1 MSTDEKLTLVEH
13 LDELRSRIIYSIIA
27 VALIAGGAYIFREL
41 ILEILTRPI
50 TFTTSPHLT
59 QGDIPALVDS
69 MREFLQGAGEK
80 YFTGQQIEGFL
91 DAFKM
96 LLRQRSGL
104 MFIHPT
110 EAFFTYIKLSILT
123 GIIVGAPFL
132 LLEVWR
138 FIMPALYEHEKR
150 YFFSS
155 FTFGTLLFYVG
166 AAFSFIVVLPLAM
179 KFLIGIAG
187 SQLQANFTVSNYI
200 SFSMLFMLAFGLAF
214 EMPVV
219 AFLAAKVGLVTSGFL
234 REKRKYMIVLIF
246 IAAAILTPPDP
257 FTQMSLGIPLLILY
271 EFSIWIARVAEGR
284 SKSAEAEEE

>member
-1 MSTDEKLTLVEH
+1 MSQNLKMTLVEH
-13 LDELRSRIIYSIIA
+13 LDELRSRIIYAIIA
-27 VALIAGGAYIFREL
+27 VVLIAIGAYFFRNL

-50 TFTTSPHLT
+50 TFTTSPHLS
-59 QGDIPALVDS
+59 QGDIPGLIDS
-69 MREFLQGAGEK
+69 MRQFLKGAGSK
-80 YFTGQQIEGFL
+80 YFTDQQIEGFL

-96 LLRQRSGL
+96 LLKQRSGL

-123 GIIVGAPFL
+123 GIIVGAPFIL
-132 LLEVWR
+132 FEVWR
-138 FIMPALYEHEKR
+138 FILPALYKHEKS
-150 YFFSS
+150 YFFLS
-155 FTFGTLLFYVG
+155 FTFGTFLFYLG
-166 AAFSFIVVLPLAM
+166 AGFSFIVVLPLAM

-219 AFLAAKVGLVTSGFL
+219 TFLAARIGLVDSNFL
-234 REKRKYMIVLIF
+234 REKRKYMIVLVF
-246 IAAAILTPPDP
+246 ITAAILTPPDP

-271 EFSIWIARVAEGR
+271 ELSIWIARVAEKR
-284 SKSAEAEEE
+284 SKSPVKE